1 MLSSFNEKSG
11 YGVHDDPVH
20 ESDSFDE
27 DEVDDIFDSENFGV
41 YLTYQEI
48 DDIAKSEDAINEEFN
63 VS

>member
-1 MLSSFNEKSG
+1 MLSSFNEESG
-11 YGVHDDPVH
+11 YGVHDDPVY
-20 ESDSFDE
+20 ESHSFDE

>member
-1 MLSSFNEKSG
+1 MFNKEPG
-11 YGVHDDPVH
+11 YAVHDDPAY

-27 DEVDDIFDSENFGV
+27 DEDDDIFDSENVGV
-41 YLTYQEI
+41 YLTYQEL